1 MRDIIDTMQM
11 DTVLMGHDALW
22 QNMKE
27 REELY
32 AKPEMTEEDGNR
44 AAEVHHAP

>member
-1 MRDIIDTMQM
+1 M
-11 DTVLMGHDALW
+11 DTVLMGHESLW

-32 AKPEMTEEDGNR
+32 AKPEMTEEDGKSCCR
-44 AAEVHHAP
+44 LRVEVC